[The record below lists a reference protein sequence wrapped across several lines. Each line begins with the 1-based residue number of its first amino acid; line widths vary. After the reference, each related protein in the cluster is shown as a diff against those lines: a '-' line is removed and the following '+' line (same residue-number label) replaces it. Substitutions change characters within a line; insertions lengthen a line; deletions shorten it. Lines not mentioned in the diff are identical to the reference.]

1 MKKSLIDYSELVD
14 DAMHLIVK
22 KSLQLF
28 SESEL
33 RGDHHFFISFITKY
47 PGVVISEKLRQKYP
61 YEMTIVLQHQFEDLI
76 IQDDYF
82 TVVLSFD
89 NAPEKVIVPFAS
101 LTAFADPSVKFGLQ
115 FRHID
120 DWNEEESDKMKG
132 SSANKKES
140 VKLKKKTTKAAVLS
154 EEIADDNIISLDFQ
168 NKKRL

>member
-28 SESEL
+28 AESDL

-47 PGVVISEKLRQKYP
+47 PGVIISDKLRQKYP

-76 IQDDYF
+76 IEDDYF

-89 NAPEKVIVPFAS
+89 NLPEKVVVPFAS

-120 DWNEEESDKMKG
+120 DWNEEESDKMNG
-132 SSANKKES
+132 GSANKKES
-140 VKLKKKTTKAAVLS
+140 AKVKKKSSKAVAS
-154 EEIADDNIISLDFQ
+154 EEVKDDNIISLDFQ

>member
-28 SESEL
+28 AGSDS
-33 RGDHHFFISFITKY
+33 RGEHHFFISFITKY
-47 PGVVISEKLRQKYP
+47 PGVVLSEKLRQKYP
-61 YEMTIVLQHQFEDLI
+61 YEMTIVLQHQFEDLNI
-76 IQDDYF
+76 YDDYF

-89 NAPEKVIVPFAS
+89 NLPERVVVPFTA

-120 DWNEEESDKMKG
+120 EWNEEESDTVKEK
-132 SSANKKES
+132 SAVKKDATNKA
-140 VKLKKKTTKAAVLS
+140 KKRLAKNVT
-154 EEIADDNIISLDFQ
+154 EEEANDSNIISLDFH
-168 NKKRL
+168 NKKRI